1 MQVLY
6 PVELCTKERLCGECP
21 DGGEPVQG
29 GGELGEYWR
38 LGNSLQSLDVSGR
51 GHVEPT
57 EKDEDDAKDKRWKNH
72 PWTDGEDNSQDT
84 ENVESDLSK
93 ILILSYIFFIFLVTV
108 KTSNKAGGRSSS
120 MDPISLE
127 NLLRMRPASCN
138 RLYWII
144 LLQQIILESLSIPA
158 HLPTGLVSKNRQGAL
173 MMLSNILSWSFTLD
187 FMQMTKK

>member
-21 DGGEPVQG
+21 DGGETVQG

-38 LGNSLQSLDVSGR
+38 LGNSLQSFDVSGR
-51 GHVEPT
+51 GHVETT
-57 EKDEDDAKDKRWKNH
+57 EQDEDYAKDKRWKNH
-72 PWTDGEDNSQDT
+72 PWTDGKDNSQDT

-93 ILILSYIFFIFLVTV
+93 ILIVSYIFLVFLVTV

-144 LLQQIILESLSIPA
+144 LLQLIILESLSIPA

>member
-21 DGGEPVQG
+21 DGGETVQG
-29 GGELGEYWR
+29 GGELGEDWR
-38 LGNSLQSLDVSGR
+38 LGNSLQSFDVSGR
-51 GHVEPT
+51 GHVETT
-57 EKDEDDAKDKRWKNH
+57 EQDEDYAKDKRWKNH
-72 PWTDGEDNSQDT
+72 PWTDGKDNSQDT

-93 ILILSYIFFIFLVTV
+93 ILIVSYIFLVFLVTV

-144 LLQQIILESLSIPA
+144 LLQLIILESLSIPA

>member
-1 MQVLY
+1 M
-6 PVELCTKERLCGECP
+6 
-21 DGGEPVQG
+21 QG

-38 LGNSLQSLDVSGR
+38 LGNSLQSFDVSGR
-51 GHVEPT
+51 GHVETT
-57 EKDEDDAKDKRWKNH
+57 EKDEDYAKDKRWKNH
-72 PWTDGEDNSQDT
+72 PWTDGKDNSQDT

-93 ILILSYIFFIFLVTV
+93 ILIVSYIFLVFLVTV

>member
-21 DGGEPVQG
+21 DGGETVQG

-38 LGNSLQSLDVSGR
+38 LGNSLQSFDVSGR
-51 GHVEPT
+51 GHVETT
-57 EKDEDDAKDKRWKNH
+57 EKDEDYAKDKRWKNH
-72 PWTDGEDNSQDT
+72 PWTDGKDNSQDT

-93 ILILSYIFFIFLVTV
+93 ILIVSYIFLVFLVTV

>member
-21 DGGEPVQG
+21 DGGETVQG

-38 LGNSLQSLDVSGR
+38 LGNSLQSFDVSGG
-51 GHVEPT
+51 GHVETT
-57 EKDEDDAKDKRWKNH
+57 EQDEDYAKDKRWKNH
-72 PWTDGEDNSQDT
+72 PWTDGKDNSQDT

-93 ILILSYIFFIFLVTV
+93 ILIVSYIFLVFLVTV

-144 LLQQIILESLSIPA
+144 LLQLIILESLSIPP

>member
-38 LGNSLQSLDVSGR
+38 LGNSLQSFDVSGR
-51 GHVEPT
+51 GHVETT
-57 EKDEDDAKDKRWKNH
+57 EQDEDYAKDKRWKNH

-93 ILILSYIFFIFLVTV
+93 ILIVSYIFLVTV

-144 LLQQIILESLSIPA
+144 LLRLIILESLSIPA